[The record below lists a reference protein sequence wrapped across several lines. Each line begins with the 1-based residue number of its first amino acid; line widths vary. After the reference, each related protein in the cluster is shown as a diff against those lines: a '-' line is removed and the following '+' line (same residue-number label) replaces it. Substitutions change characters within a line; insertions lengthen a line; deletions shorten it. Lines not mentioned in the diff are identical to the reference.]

1 MLWNILHGFA
11 GTANSGLQVSSWEEE
26 MKAVV
31 NRSGLREDWTQ
42 LDPSLFCLMLD
53 TQTRTLQSVSCRQR
67 FPMICIRPRLNL
79 NLTAVDSVIE
89 SQCPWGWQT
98 SSLGQR
104 NHCYKIVFNEILV
117 TFDEADEECQKL
129 GGQLAIA
136 EKPSTMAVILGIR
149 AHDGRLYSRW
159 KVGSIWIGLR
169 KKDKRFEWMDNS
181 SWTYPHQLDKDLNS
195 ADEANV
201 YGVSLEYQLDYSR
214 PGGSMIRWR
223 GRPKDARLNE
233 YICQKEIVPQR
244 EVALQ
249 MSLSEDFKPRVS
261 IQPISFHLRGVDQ
274 LLNLNKT
281 TPIEAYTMSS
291 LATKTENLFFSKMT
305 CFMTNQTCT
314 VNYGSLTTN
323 ETTMNYY
330 TVISRP
336 ESFIPERWEAAETS
350 CETWDRWSPESLQT
364 SWILSSNLNNE
375 REQNLSSL
383 IVRLRHRFQ
392 TYVSEDHDAT
402 FKMSGYQRSLFATS
416 LYNVFSRESLER
428 HPYYRRYSNQSVYA
442 YDPVTFE
449 RESNSN
455 QPLLIICYRLVF
467 NLNITNDELN
477 IENTFESTRDEE
489 TIFQDFHALS
499 LSVFDSSNNG
509 TELDFVSVRS
519 TKFCASERTT
529 EEGRFL
535 DFGSR
540 PIPARLTEIPADR
553 LPLTEPLLP
562 NELYWP
568 KSEAGAL
575 INPTPHCITRGGYLL
590 RRRCLGD
597 RSSGLYWE
605 SLETKVCKLKRLKQ
619 KRVLALFKLSIFIR
633 LVRVARFVL
642 VVPRSSSIYYSPQW
656 RWTTS
661 LEFCK

>member
-1 MLWNILHGFA
+1 
-11 GTANSGLQVSSWEEE
+11 
-26 MKAVV
+26 MKAIV
-31 NRSGLREDWTQ
+31 NRSGFREDWSQ

-53 TQTRTLQSVSCRQR
+53 TQSRTMKSASCQQR
-67 FPMICIRPRLNL
+67 FPMICIRSRLNL
-79 NLTAVDSVIE
+79 SLTVADSVIK

-104 NHCYKIVFNEILV
+104 NYCYKIVFNEILV

-129 GGQLAIA
+129 GGQLAMA
-136 EKPSTMAVILGIR
+136 EKPSTLTVIIGIHAR
-149 AHDGRLYSRW
+149 DGTLYSR
-159 KVGSIWIGLR
+159 KFGSVWIGLR
-169 KKDKRFEWMDNS
+169 KKDNRLEWMDNS
-181 SWTYPHQLDKDLNS
+181 SWTYLHQLDKDLNS
-195 ADEANV
+195 ADETHV
-201 YGVSLEYQLDYSR
+201 YGVSLEYKLDYSR
-214 PGGSMIRWR
+214 PGGSVIRWR
-223 GRPKDARLNE
+223 GRPKDARLKE
-233 YICQKEIVPQR
+233 YICQKEITPQR

-249 MSLSEDFKPRVS
+249 MSLTEDYKPRVS

-291 LATKTENLFFSKMT
+291 LITKTENLFLSKMT
-305 CFMTNQTCT
+305 CFMTNQTST
-314 VNYGSLTTN
+314 VDFSSFNTN

-350 CETWDRWSPESLQT
+350 CETWDKWSPESLQT
-364 SWILSSNLNNE
+364 SWILSGNLNNE
-375 REQNLSSL
+375 REQNFRVIRVFALSSL

-402 FKMSGYQRSLFATS
+402 FKMSGYQRKLFATS

-428 HPYYRRYSNQSVYA
+428 HPYYRRYSNQSVNGN
-442 YDPVTFE
+442 DPVAFE
-449 RESNSN
+449 REPNSN
-455 QPLLIICYRLVF
+455 RPLLIICYRLVF
-467 NLNITNDELN
+467 NLNTNDELVN
-477 IENTFESTRDEE
+477 EIDLRPTRDEE

-519 TKFCASERTT
+519 TEFCASERTT
-529 EEGRFL
+529 EEGKFL
-535 DFGSR
+535 GFGSR
-540 PIPARLTEIPADR
+540 PIPARLITEIPAER
-553 LPLTEPLLP
+553 LPLTEPLP

-605 SLETKVCKLKRLKQ
+605 SLENKVCKSKRIKQ
-619 KRVLALFKLSIFIR
+619 QRLLALF
-633 LVRVARFVL
+633 
-642 VVPRSSSIYYSPQW
+642 
-656 RWTTS
+656 
-661 LEFCK
+661 